1 MPFRL
6 YNFRPTMARLPGVSS
21 LKLLAELAKEEELKL
36 KAEII
41 MKQLEEAEML

>member
-1 MPFRL
+1 VAKL
-6 YNFRPTMARLPGVSS
+6 VKALDAGSKGDKKTA

-41 MKQLEEAEML
+41 MKQLEEAGML